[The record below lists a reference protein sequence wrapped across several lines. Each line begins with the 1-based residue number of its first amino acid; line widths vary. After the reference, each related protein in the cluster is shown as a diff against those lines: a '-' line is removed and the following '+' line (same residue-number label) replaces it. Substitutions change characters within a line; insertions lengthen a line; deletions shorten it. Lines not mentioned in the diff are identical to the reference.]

1 MEIESSGNETLIYF
15 YSKSQE
21 QALLDK
27 IIELKKYPFQKIVL
41 ICELICFND
50 LESKIKNLIK
60 QFYIHKDK
68 ALIEL

>member
-1 MEIESSGNETLIYF
+1 MEIESSSNETIIYF

-27 IIELKKYPFQKIVL
+27 IIELKKYPFQKITL
-41 ICELICFND
+41 ICELFCFYD
-50 LESKIKNLIK
+50 LQSKIENLIK
-60 QFYIHKDK
+60 QFYVQKDK